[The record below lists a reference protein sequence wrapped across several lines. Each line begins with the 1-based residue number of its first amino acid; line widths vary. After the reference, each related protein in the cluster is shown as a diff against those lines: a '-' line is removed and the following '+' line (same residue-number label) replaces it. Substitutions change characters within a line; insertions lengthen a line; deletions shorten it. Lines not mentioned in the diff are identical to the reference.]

1 MRYQFST
8 LLRRARFVVA
18 CLALLPATAFVAA
31 QTVNIPPTQ
40 PTVTSQPPP
49 PVPSPNQPAPAPPV
63 ISAPNTVVPVRT
75 IVLEPRV
82 PAGTVE
88 IPQTVPTVTTA
99 IHATPTA
106 PTPQA
111 GTPAVAEALWQRLAE
126 GGFVIFIRHARTD
139 FNVTDAINGVTIGD
153 CSTQRPLSNIGR
165 DDMRALGATFR
176 RRAIPV
182 AKVYSSEFCRAV
194 ESAELAFAWTG
205 LPVVQW
211 DRLNFLSDPKL
222 APKLPEYTA
231 EVRGFVS
238 ALGLN
243 AFAMPPAALPARAAA
258 QPVASVALP
267 ARTQAA
273 SQGAAQ
279 AAARSPVRAATA
291 APRFGNVIMMSHVT
305 NTDPLLV
312 GTQGLGLQEGEMA
325 VLKPSKPGQFDY
337 LGRIPIAYQ
346 R

>member
-165 DDMRALGATFR
+165 DDMRALGATFQ

-205 LPVVQW
+205 LPVMQW

-243 AFAMPPAALPARAAA
+243 AFAMSPAALPARASV
-258 QPVASVALP
+258 QPAASVALP
-267 ARTQAA
+267 IRTQAA
-273 SQGAAQ
+273 SQAATQ